1 MEEKNSLSTNFR
13 KKIYNIVRKMMSTTK
28 NFEIE
33 ILNEEKLKTDG
44 TTIYAVNHSNFH
56 DVPTMTELSDEHF
69 FLLAGVQNLRLVDK
83 IGFFLLGSIYVDRKN
98 KTSKNSVKDTM
109 IDLANKGNHLLIFPE
124 GTWNVTA
131 NKLVLPLNWGII
143 DIARVTGTKIK
154 PINLEYFDGK
164 CVVNVGDDIVVSK
177 DDDKKE
183 KIDELEEIMAT
194 LKWDTLEGR
203 GIFTRTSITE
213 KDFASYTTDRF
224 EEYKSLNPEEEKS
237 VIRKVYDTEE
247 DVFKFFED
255 IELNG
260 DNAFLAKSQSRYL
273 EKYSSEGKKVR

>member
-1 MEEKNSLSTNFR
+1 MEEKNSLSTNIR
-13 KKIYNIVRKMMSTTK
+13 KKIFKIVRKMMSTTK

-33 ILNEEKLKTDG
+33 ILNEEKLKTNG

-69 FLLAGVQNLRLVDK
+69 FLLAGVQNLRLIDK

-98 KTSKNSVKDTM
+98 KTSKNNVKDTM

-143 DIARVTGTKIK
+143 DIARATGAKIK

-164 CVVNVGDDIVVSK
+164 CVVNVGDDIVVLK
-177 DDDKKE
+177 DDSKQE
-183 KIDELEEIMAT
+183 KIDELEESMAT

-203 GIFTRTSITE
+203 GVFTRTSITE
-213 KDFASYTTDRF
+213 KDFDVYTTDRF

-237 VIRKVYDTEE
+237 VIRKVYDDEE
-247 DVFKFFED
+247 DVFKFFNH
-255 IELNG
+255 IELNSN
-260 DNAFLAKSQSRYL
+260 NAFLAKAQSRYL
-273 EKYSSEGKKVR
+273 DKYEDEEKKVR

>member
-143 DIARVTGTKIK
+143 DIARVTGAKIK

>member
-143 DIARVTGTKIK
+143 DIARVTGAKIK

-183 KIDELEEIMAT
+183 KIDELEETMAT